1 MPAIKLIHI
10 TKRWGSFY
18 GVDDLSLDIKDN
30 AFVTLLGPSGCGKT
44 TILRMIAGLE
54 TPTEGKIVIGDQV
67 VFDSDAG
74 INVPPNKRRVGFLF
88 QNYAL
93 WPNMTV
99 YQNISFGLKNVKEEM
114 AVLDVEAKK
123 ASDILRSLSGGRK
136 IRELILECR
145 DKKGNPDA
153 QKAYVKLIDT
163 FGLSMM
169 TAKELYDL
177 KIQDAADP
185 DSAAAEAKKA
195 YEKKLED
202 RKAARRARGEDLN
215 ADCQVVRGG
224 IPLKAVR
231 KLSAEEIDA
240 RVREVARIVK
250 IGMFMDRY
258 PAELSGGQQQR
269 VAIARTLAPKPRVLF
284 MDEPLSNLDA
294 KLRLEMRYELQRL
307 HLETGSTLVYV
318 THDQMEAMT
327 LATSICLLNNG
338 VLQQYDAPL
347 TVYNQPAN
355 LFAADFV
362 GNPSINFVEAKVVH
376 DARESAAAGA
386 AAGAAM
392 TGEAAGGIQLE
403 LFRGLRAVFV
413 PSAPLNLE
421 AWFQERERWNE
432 QERQREAERLTDKK
446 LVEKSNKDEV
456 FRYHIQKIMEE
467 DTSIQETPVLTND
480 DLVLGI
486 RPEAVDIEEN
496 GALSSIVYGAMPTG
510 METTLKLSVADTWL
524 LTGVIFGSN
533 TFRIG
538 EKVSINLNGNH
549 ILLFDRQSGRR
560 ISEGRLEFV
569 RERQRSAIEMSLNF
583 NAE

>member
-54 TPTEGKIVIGDQV
+54 TPTEGKIMIGDQV

-74 INVPPNKRRVGFLF
+74 INVPPNKRKVGFLF

-569 RERQRSAIEMSLNF
+569 GKGSEVR
-583 NAE
+583 

>member
-54 TPTEGKIVIGDQV
+54 TPTEGKIMIGDQV

-74 INVPPNKRRVGFLF
+74 INVPPNKRKVGFLF

-386 AAGAAM
+386 AASAAM

-569 RERQRSAIEMSLNF
+569 RDIDL
-583 NAE
+583 

>member
-74 INVPPNKRRVGFLF
+74 INVPPNKRKVGFLF

-114 AVLDVEAKK
+114 AVLDVEAKR
-123 ASDILRSLSGGRK
+123 ASDILRSLSGGRR
-136 IRELILECR
+136 IRDLILECR
-145 DKKGNPDA
+145 DKKGKPDA

-177 KIQDAADP
+177 KIQDAEDP

-386 AAGAAM
+386 TAGAAM

-569 RERQRSAIEMSLNF
+569 RDIDL
-583 NAE
+583 

>member
-54 TPTEGKIVIGDQV
+54 TPTEGKIMIGDQV

-74 INVPPNKRRVGFLF
+74 INVPPNKRKVGFLF

-560 ISEGRLEFV
+560 ISEGRLEFAGKGSEV
-569 RERQRSAIEMSLNF
+569 R
-583 NAE
+583 